1 MQTLYI
7 HNPKPINALMRNPV
21 SLSRATAVV
30 SAFLSGP
37 LLAAEEPST
46 KSVLDLYREGGPVMH
61 LVAFCSIA
69 AVALAVYCG
78 VSFRKGRLLP
88 PAVVS
93 GLNELLSSRN
103 LQQAYAFCKQ
113 HPSPLTHSLASALIK
128 ANFERD
134 MYNKTAMEN
143 SLADDCFREE
153 TKMMV
158 TVNYLNTLA
167 VLAPMIGLLG
177 TVFGMIRSF
186 SALASG
192 HTEASELAKGIGE
205 ALVATAGGLL
215 LAIPAMFL
223 YFYYRGM
230 VSANMAEVHAAL
242 SHMLDRFT
250 GEAHG
255 TPPPALGAQPA
266 QMER

>member
-1 MQTLYI
+1 
-7 HNPKPINALMRNPV
+7 MRTI
-21 SLSRATAVV
+21 SLLSRAVVTAL
-30 SAFLSGP
+30 FFCFSGS
-37 LLAAEEPST
+37 LHAAGEDST
-46 KSVLDLYREGGPVMH
+46 KSLLDLYREGGPVMH

-69 AVALAVYCG
+69 AAALAVYCG

-93 GLNELLSSRN
+93 SLNELLSSRN

-113 HPSPLTHSLASALIK
+113 HPSPLTHALASALIK

-134 MYNKTAMEN
+134 MYNKAAMEN

-186 SALASG
+186 SSLAAG
-192 HTEASELAKGIGE
+192 HAEASELAKGIGE

-255 TPPPALGAQPA
+255 TPPPAPGAPA
-266 QMER
+266 AQLEH

>member
-1 MQTLYI
+1 MKRSASI
-7 HNPKPINALMRNPV
+7 F
-21 SLSRATAVV
+21 RACGVC
-30 SAFLSGP
+30 SGFLIGP
-37 LLAAEEPST
+37 LAAAEEVST
-46 KSVLDLYREGGPVMH
+46 KSALDLYREGGPVMH
-61 LVAFCSIA
+61 LVALCSVA
-69 AVALAVYCG
+69 AVALVVYCG
-78 VSFRKGRLLP
+78 VSFRRGRLLP
-88 PAVVS
+88 PPVVS
-93 GLNELLSSRN
+93 SLNDLLSSRN

-113 HPSPLTHSLASALIK
+113 HSSPLTHALASALIK

-158 TVNYLNTLA
+158 TVGYLNTLA

-186 SALASG
+186 SSLAAG
-192 HTEASELAKGIGE
+192 HAEAPELAKGIGE

-215 LAIPAMFL
+215 LAIPAMFF
-223 YFYYRGM
+223 YFYFRGM

-255 TPPPALGAQPA
+255 TPPPSPNAVPAGAGQ
-266 QMER
+266 

>member
-1 MQTLYI
+1 L
-7 HNPKPINALMRNPV
+7 V
-21 SLSRATAVV
+21 FSRV
-30 SAFLSGP
+30 P
-37 LLAAEEPST
+37 LLHAAEEAAS

-61 LVAFCSIA
+61 LVAFCSVA
-69 AVALAVYCG
+69 ALALAVYCG
-78 VSFRKGRLLP
+78 VSFRRRRLLP
-88 PAVVS
+88 PGVVAD
-93 GLNELLSSRN
+93 LNDLLSNRN
-103 LQQAYAFCKQ
+103 LQQAYALCKQ
-113 HPSPLTHSLASALIK
+113 HHSPLTQALASALIK

-134 MYNKTAMEN
+134 MYNKAAMEN

-153 TKMMV
+153 IKMMV

-186 SALASG
+186 SSLSAG
-192 HTEASELAKGIGE
+192 HSEASELAKGIGE

-223 YFYYRGM
+223 YFYFRGM

-255 TPPPALGAQPA
+255 TPPPSLATPA
-266 QMER
+266 ARVES

>member
-1 MQTLYI
+1 M
-7 HNPKPINALMRNPV
+7 KAKRNMHLCGTV
-21 SLSRATAVV
+21 LF
-30 SAFLSGP
+30 FLSTHV
-37 LLAAEEPST
+37 LTAAEEVSS
-46 KSVLDLYREGGPVMH
+46 KSALDLYREGGPVMH
-61 LVAFCSIA
+61 LVAFCSVA
-69 AVALAVYCG
+69 VVALAVYCG
-78 VSFRKGRLLP
+78 VSFRKHRLLP
-88 PAVVS
+88 PAIVAS
-93 GLNELLSSRN
+93 LNQLLSIRN
-103 LQQAYAFCKQ
+103 LQQAYAVCKQ

-143 SLADDCFREE
+143 SVADDCFREE

-186 SALASG
+186 SSLSAG
-192 HTEASELAKGIGE
+192 HAEASELAKGIGE

-223 YFYYRGM
+223 YFYFRGM

-255 TPPPALGAQPA
+255 TPPPTSGALAA
-266 QMER
+266 TAEH

>member
-1 MQTLYI
+1 MSAKRSILFCGTVLFLCS
-7 HNPKPINALMRNPV
+7 NPMLN
-21 SLSRATAVV
+21 
-30 SAFLSGP
+30 
-37 LLAAEEPST
+37 AAEEVSS

-78 VSFRKGRLLP
+78 VSFRKRRLLP
-88 PAVVS
+88 PAVVAS
-93 GLNELLSSRN
+93 LNELLSRRD
-103 LQQAYAFCKQ
+103 LQQAYALCKQ

-186 SALASG
+186 SSLSSG
-192 HTEASELAKGIGE
+192 HSEASELAKGIGE

-223 YFYYRGM
+223 YFYFRGM

-255 TPPPALGAQPA
+255 TPPPASGALVTTA
-266 QMER
+266 EH

>member
-1 MQTLYI
+1 MKQNVLL
-7 HNPKPINALMRNPV
+7 PPAMAGV
-21 SLSRATAVV
+21 
-30 SAFLSGP
+30 FLCLGGP
-37 LLAAEEPST
+37 LRAAGEESA
-46 KSVLDLYREGGPVMH
+46 KSALDLYREGGPVMH
-61 LVAFCSIA
+61 LVAACSIA
-69 AVALAVYCG
+69 AVALALYCG
-78 VSFRKGRLLP
+78 ISFRKGRLLP
-88 PAVVS
+88 AVVVS
-93 GLNELLSSRN
+93 NLNELLSSRN
-103 LQQAYAFCKQ
+103 LQQAYVFCKQ

-128 ANFERD
+128 ANFSRD
-134 MYNKTAMEN
+134 MYNKAAMEN

-177 TVFGMIRSF
+177 TVFGMIHSF
-186 SALASG
+186 GSLAAG
-192 HTEASELAKGIGE
+192 HAEASELAKGIGE

-223 YFYYRGM
+223 YFFFRGM

-255 TPPPALGAQPA
+255 TPPPAPGALAARTEP
-266 QMER
+266 

>member
-1 MQTLYI
+1 MSTIRKLLPSATLLLFA
-7 HNPKPINALMRNPV
+7 NGPV
-21 SLSRATAVV
+21 LE
-30 SAFLSGP
+30 
-37 LLAAEEPST
+37 AAEDGAS

-61 LVAFCSIA
+61 LVAFCSVA

-78 VSFRKGRLLP
+78 VAFRRHRLMP
-88 PAVVS
+88 PAIVAN
-93 GLNELLSSRN
+93 LNDLLSSRN
-103 LQQAYAFCKQ
+103 LQQAYAICKQ
-113 HPSPLTHSLASALIK
+113 HPSALTHSLGSALIK

-186 SALASG
+186 SSLSAG
-192 HTEASELAKGIGE
+192 HSEAAELAKGIGE

-215 LAIPAMFL
+215 LAIPSMFL
-223 YFYYRGM
+223 YFYFRGM

-255 TPPPALGAQPA
+255 TPPPSPGALASA
-266 QMER
+266 TDR